1 MSPFPFLQVGHVHT
15 NTTGS
20 QPTRQQTTVTMQGQ
34 LSRDAQGMQSQ
45 QSHHGPKCPVHR
57 QCHSLRGTQRLTAS
71 RTAHR
76 SRGSRQ
82 DRLQTRAAD
91 FPRPDFDSAASFQEA
106 KSLSAELQAA
116 PRPERPLRIVI
127 AGAGLAGLSTAKYL
141 ADAGHHPIVLESRDV
156 LGGKV
161 RPHSSSCA
169 DSVLGQR
176 CEGFVQS

>member
-1 MSPFPFLQVGHVHT
+1 MK
-15 NTTGS
+15 
-20 QPTRQQTTVTMQGQ
+20 GQ
-34 LSRDAQGMQSQ
+34 LSRDVQGMHNQL
-45 QSHHGPKCPVHR
+45 SHHGPKCPVHR
-57 QCHSLRGTQRLTAS
+57 QCHSLRGTQRLTAA
-71 RTAHR
+71 RAAHR
-76 SRGSRQ
+76 LRGSRQ

-161 RPHSSSCA
+161 STCSSECA
-169 DSVLGQR
+169 NHVLGQ
-176 CEGFVQS
+176 CCVFPELAAITAP